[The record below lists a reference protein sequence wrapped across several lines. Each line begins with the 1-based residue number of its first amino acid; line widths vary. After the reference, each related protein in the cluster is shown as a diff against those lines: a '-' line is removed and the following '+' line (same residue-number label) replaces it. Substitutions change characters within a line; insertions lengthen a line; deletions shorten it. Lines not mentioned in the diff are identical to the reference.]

1 MNRFLAVI
9 ACFAFFIAACGVDRE
24 SEDSLAEDVD
34 PTSEDQ
40 AEADGS
46 DADSDE
52 GAEDDAAATP
62 TTLPPVS
69 PPTTGA
75 PADVA
80 LSAEFTDAE
89 WEITHGE
96 LNEVVV
102 PTQENE
108 EFVALIFGGVQP
120 AGFDAGVLTEHL
132 ISRAIGFE
140 LDAIGSS
147 VSDEQ
152 REESR
157 ASLLAQ
163 VETLFVGVPDATSE
177 AERLFD
183 EVPYLPFLVEY
194 QAGQNALSEA
204 LAEEAGP
211 GLEVPCVRHILVDE
225 EAEGDAAIVR
235 LEAGEDFATL
245 AQELSTGPSGPAG
258 GDLGC
263 SPSSNYVPA
272 FAEAVDTAEIGAFVG
287 PVQTEFGWHVILVE
301 GVEAQ
306 PADGRALATERL
318 RGRLGEATIDVDA
331 NLGSWNGDQL
341 AIVPLGS

>member
-1 MNRFLAVI
+1 M
-9 ACFAFFIAACGVDRE
+9 
-24 SEDSLAEDVD
+24 D
-34 PTSEDQ
+34 PTSED
-40 AEADGS
+40 EAV
-46 DADSDE
+46 E
-52 GAEDDAAATP
+52 GDAEDDPDDAAGDDAATP
-62 TTLPPVS
+62 TTLPAT

-80 LSAEFTDAE
+80 LSAAFSDAD

-120 AGFDAGVLTEHL
+120 VGFDAGVLTEHL
-132 ISRAIGFE
+132 ISRAIQFE

-147 VSDEQ
+147 ITDEQ
-152 REESR
+152 RDTSR
-157 ASLLAQ
+157 SSLLEQ
-163 VETLFVGVPDATSE
+163 VESLYIGEPDATAE

-204 LAEEAGP
+204 LAAEAGP
-211 GLEVPCVRHILVDE
+211 GTEVPCVRHILVEE
-225 EAEGDAAIVR
+225 EAEGDAIIVR
-235 LEAGEDFATL
+235 LEAGEDFAEL
-245 AQELSTGPSGPAG
+245 AQELSTGPSGPTG

-263 SPSSNYVPA
+263 SPSSNYVPE
-272 FAEAVDTAEIGAFVG
+272 FAGAVDTAEIGAFVG

-318 RGRLGEATIDVDA
+318 RERLGEANIDVDA